1 MPPQRLYCYP
11 STWTWPWL
19 LSPCHENYFIIPYP
33 IVMVSWEIYNKPQF
47 DWFFFLL
54 FIWFYTW
61 NTICFNLILFYFL
74 CSLLDLMLFW
84 WSYFYTTFFIVF
96 RIIIHV
102 ATIVTIL
109 SLLTNEYYLVC
120 AKCSAQLPISVPS
133 HRLDTLLKLDFFCH
147 YMNDFYHL
155 RDKIWMTK
163 MHEVCNFILT
173 NS

>member
-1 MPPQRLYCYP
+1 ML
-11 STWTWPWL
+11 
-19 LSPCHENYFIIPYP
+19 
-33 IVMVSWEIYNKPQF
+33 QF
-47 DWFFFLL
+47 DS
-54 FIWFYTW
+54 
-61 NTICFNLILFYFL
+61 ILFFVFTFRSHAILMIIFL
-74 CSLLDLMLFW
+74 
-84 WSYFYTTFFIVF
+84 YYIFFIVF

>member
-1 MPPQRLYCYP
+1 M
-11 STWTWPWL
+11 
-19 LSPCHENYFIIPYP
+19 SPCHENYFIIPYP
-33 IVMVSWEIYNKPQF
+33 IVMVSWEILYNKPQF
-47 DWFFFLL
+47 DWFFSFYLYGFIHGIL
-54 FIWFYTW
+54 YASIWFYFIFFVFT
-61 NTICFNLILFYFL
+61 FRSHAILMIIFL
-74 CSLLDLMLFW
+74 
-84 WSYFYTTFFIVF
+84 YYIFFIVF
-96 RIIIHV
+96 RIVIHV

>member
-1 MPPQRLYCYP
+1 M
-11 STWTWPWL
+11 
-19 LSPCHENYFIIPYP
+19 I
-33 IVMVSWEIYNKPQF
+33 
-47 DWFFFLL
+47 DFFFFYLYGFIHGIL
-54 FIWFYTW
+54 YASIWFYF
-61 NTICFNLILFYFL
+61 IFFL

-84 WSYFYTTFFIVF
+84 WSYFYTTFFFIVF